1 MNGGEALVAT
11 LVQNGFDT
19 GFCVPGE
26 SYLAILDALR
36 RNQDRFRLVTNRH
49 ESGATFAA
57 EAYGKLTG
65 RPGLAFV
72 TRGPGAANAMIGV
85 HAAAQDSTPMV
96 LFVGQVPHAQ
106 QGLEAFQE
114 IDFRTTLGTIAKA
127 VVEPAGADEVAA
139 TTALALGLAASGRP
153 GPVVV
158 VLPEDV
164 TEGEAGTPVI
174 PFLPARETV
183 SPTAEDVAR
192 AWSLISSARHPIVLS
207 GELVAAHMAHEA
219 LAEFVAATGAAV
231 VTTFRRQDTFANDQ
245 PAYLGHFGLG
255 RARCQRQAWADCD
268 LVIAAG
274 TRLDAVTS
282 ENFSLLRDD
291 QKLIHIHVERNVIDR
306 YRRAEVALA
315 ADVGPTLM
323 ALAARANAPP
333 PPARLAW
340 RAKFNEAYREFAAG
354 APAAVGSVDLAA
366 VVQTMARMLE
376 GPHVM
381 TNDAGNFA
389 GWLHR
394 CFLYRQPCSQ
404 AGPGSGAMGA
414 GVPAAIGAQLARPE
428 ATVVAF
434 VGDGGF
440 QMTGNEI
447 ATAVQEALPIKII
460 VCDNAAYGTILMH
473 QHRYAGRGGDY
484 AVRIDGPDFAA
495 LARAHG
501 AAAWTVDRSAD
512 FADAFAGALA
522 QVGPALIHVKT
533 DIRDIS
539 AYGSEAS

>member
-255 RARCQRQAWADCD
+255 RARCQRQAWAECD

-333 PPARLAW
+333 PPASLAW